1 MTEIATPVPEITEI
15 TAVGEPLLSQPQ
27 LTVPPNTTLNS
38 PIIHILLALFARRR
52 GASIIV
58 RQNVAMQLEDWREEF
73 GYSFPVVVVETLWN
87 LAFVVLSIVT
97 LFWYAWEERCVR
109 LRVWICGYV
118 VHCVANVVI
127 LLMEYK
133 KRRMRVEL
141 VLSLVSS
148 SSSSEN
154 HGYHQVTPI
163 RWETINKVFSYV
175 WWPIGFIWMLYSYSS
190 PGNAQLLLWLAMDVF
205 FFVVTFLSLSLV
217 GMACCLCLPCVIGFL
232 CYIGSEGSASEAA
245 IKILPEYRFEMSND
259 DADQPDE
266 RACRMIP
273 MGPNGPDLSTV
284 RFLQT
289 EDARG
294 YMELW
299 IKRLSRAL
307 KQHIR
312 F

>member
-1 MTEIATPVPEITEI
+1 MEKLFHQWLFIPVI
-15 TAVGEPLLSQPQ
+15 
-27 LTVPPNTTLNS
+27 
-38 PIIHILLALFARRR
+38 
-52 GASIIV
+52 
-58 RQNVAMQLEDWREEF
+58 
-73 GYSFPVVVVETLWN
+73 VVETLWN

-289 EDARG
+289 EDADCCICLCDYEDGEQLLLLPCNHHFHSTCIRKW
-294 YMELW
+294 L
-299 IKRLSRAL
+299 RLKASCPVCKSLVAP
-307 KQHIR
+307 KEQG
-312 F
+312 